1 MKTSFEKFMASSAV
15 KSVEL
20 SDNKVELGQVKIE
33 LAMDMDT
40 LIKTAD
46 KFIFEDMKIQS
57 KAIALLNEAQKLL
70 ASANN
75 DPKPL
80 LDEYQALMAQLSK
93 LGVEIPKP
101 LSNSFTSFRRDSIR
115 EANMKKQVLAKLF
128 EIDKIFGGK
137 GI

>member
-1 MKTSFEKFMASSAV
+1 
-15 KSVEL
+15 
-20 SDNKVELGQVKIE
+20 
-33 LAMDMDT
+33 MDMDT
-40 LIKTAD
+40 LIKASD

-57 KAIALLNEAQKLL
+57 KAIELINQAQKLL
-70 ASANN
+70 ASANA

-80 LDEYQALMAQLSK
+80 LDEYQALFSQLSK

-101 LSNSFTSFRRDSIR
+101 LSNSFTSFRRDAVR

>member
-20 SDNKVELGQVKIE
+20 SDNKVELGEMKVE
-33 LAMDMDT
+33 LARDMNA
-40 LIKTAD
+40 LIKAAD
-46 KFIFEDMKIQS
+46 QFIFEDMKVQS
-57 KAIALLNEAQKLL
+57 KAISLLNEAQKVL
-70 ASANN
+70 ASANA

-80 LDEYQALMAQLSK
+80 LDEYQELMAQLSK

-101 LSNSFTSFRRDSIR
+101 LSNSFTSFRRDAIR